1 MSDQS
6 KRILVI
12 GGGMSGISA
21 ALEAAE
27 VGHEVVLVEREP
39 YLGGRV
45 SRMYQYFPKM
55 CPPICGLEIN
65 FRRIRSNPRIKVY
78 TMAEVVNVA
87 GEAGD
92 FDVKI
97 KLTPRYVTGKK
108 PVSQAHKDAVQ
119 SEVADDYN
127 LGMCTHKALYLPHEM
142 AYPYEYVLDKEAL
155 TADEIEAIK
164 KAEPQGAVDLDQAEE
179 EIDLKASAIV
189 VATGWQPFDAAR
201 MQELGFGKYPNV
213 INNVQMERLCA
224 LNGPTSGEV
233 KRPSDNEAPASIAFI
248 QCVGSRDENHLPY
261 CSGVC
266 CMGTLKQ
273 TRYIRE
279 KLPEA
284 EVSVFYIDIRT
295 IGRLE
300 KFYYDLLEDDK
311 VNFIKGKVPKITE
324 AENNKPVLHVEEML
338 NGHKMEKA
346 FDMVVLAAGVVP
358 NTAMEK
364 IPGANITYDDNGFV
378 VDNPDTGIIGAGCVK
393 RPLDV
398 SRSVKDATAA
408 ALKAIQ
414 IARR

>member
-1 MSDQS
+1 MSEES

-45 SRMYQYFPKM
+45 ARTYQYFPKM
-55 CPPICGLEIN
+55 CPPTCGLEIN
-65 FRRIRSNPRIKVY
+65 FKRIRNNSRIKVY
-78 TMAEVVNVA
+78 TMAEVVNVS
-87 GEAGD
+87 GEAGN

-97 KLTPRYVTGKK
+97 KIKPRYVTGRQ

-127 LGMCTHKALYLPHEM
+127 LGMCTQKALYLPHEM

-155 TADEIEAIK
+155 TSEEIEAVK
-164 KAEPQGAVDLDQAEE
+164 KAEPQGAIDLDQAEE
-179 EIDLKASAIV
+179 EIDVKAAAIV
-189 VATGWQPFDAAR
+189 VATGWQPFEASR
-201 MQELGFGKYPNV
+201 MEDLGFGKYPNV

-224 LNGPTSGEV
+224 LNGPTSGEI
-233 KRPSDNEAPASIAFI
+233 KRPSDNEAPASIAFV
-248 QCVGSRDENHLPY
+248 QCVGSRDENYLPY

-266 CMGTLKQ
+266 CMATLKQ

-284 EVSVFYIDIRT
+284 DISIFYIDIRT

-300 KFYYDLLEDDK
+300 KFYYDIKDDEK
-311 VNFIKGKVPKITE
+311 VSFIKGKVPKITE
-324 AENNKPVLHVEEML
+324 TDGNKPVLHVEEML
-338 NGHKMEKA
+338 NNQKMEKP

-364 IPGANITYDDNGFV
+364 IPGANINYDDNGFV

-414 IARR
+414 IVRR